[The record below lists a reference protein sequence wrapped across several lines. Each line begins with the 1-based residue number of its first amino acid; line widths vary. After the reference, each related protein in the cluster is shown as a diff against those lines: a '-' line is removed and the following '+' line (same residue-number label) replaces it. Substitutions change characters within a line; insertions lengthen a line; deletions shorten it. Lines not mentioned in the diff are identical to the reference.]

1 MKRINLSLIS
11 FMILVLLMLSAG
23 SAFSQDI
30 DISAMDHEQLL
41 RLLKQIMEKLEN
53 EDAPVSE
60 TPETPFPIMTPPA
73 DNTPGPGPEARI
85 FRIYENKKLILER
98 MPDYYF
104 TQVRP
109 NDEDDDNTTG
119 PSDPGR
125 KKEEGQYIDE
135 KENCMNWCREFI
147 TQVHNYALVSCW
159 YDYCGF

>member
-41 RLLKQIMEKLEN
+41 RLLKQIMDKLEN

-98 MPDYYF
+98 IPDSYF
-104 TQVRP
+104 FSGNNVGEDLTPEPGKTPGPKSYPTQ
-109 NDEDDDNTTG
+109 T
-119 PSDPGR
+119 PGW
-125 KKEEGQYIDE
+125 EHDGIPEG
-135 KENCMNWCREFI
+135 
-147 TQVHNYALVSCW
+147 
-159 YDYCGF
+159 